1 MKHVDAEIGDIVRT
15 PDDVQQ
21 QMISMLLV
29 MTAFK
34 LFMSSNDIFA
44 AISSS
49 HVAKLVK
56 GERKIL
62 SSADSVPAYNRQ
74 EQTYALLGLRTF
86 LAVKLCVLAG
96 KCKPS

>member
-21 QMISMLLV
+21 QMISMPVV

-49 HVAKLVK
+49 HVELVRLVI
-56 GERKIL
+56 GERKIIV
-62 SSADSVPAYNRQ
+62 S
-74 EQTYALLGLRTF
+74 
-86 LAVKLCVLAG
+86 
-96 KCKPS
+96 